1 MSVAVG
7 RALVVV
13 GTPSLSSQAAYSDGD
28 ASRDRAE
35 QDDPDGVRLGPP
47 DFWWQSLGSSCQ
59 DVEVA
64 MKKTPGQHSARWC
77 GYPAVHASP
86 LFCMQ
91 GVVGS
96 SPIISTLFCL
106 VAGVTPIGP
115 GLNSPLSPHLSLRIW
130 DRQREV

>member
-64 MKKTPGQHSARWC
+64 MKKTPGQHSAR
-77 GYPAVHASP
+77 
-86 LFCMQ
+86 
-91 GVVGS
+91 
-96 SPIISTLFCL
+96 
-106 VAGVTPIGP
+106 
-115 GLNSPLSPHLSLRIW
+115 
-130 DRQREV
+130 